1 MIKQNTGT
9 RELNID
15 ELEIVSGGTGFGDVV
30 TYVKAYVAALGT
42 PKLGSIYDG
51 TDMGP
56 GGVNSG
62 SKGSGSPVC
71 PGCHSP
77 A

>member
-1 MIKQNTGT
+1 MTT
-9 RELNID
+9 RELNIN
-15 ELEIVSGGTGFGDVV
+15 ELETVSGGTFGDVV
-30 TYVKAYVAALGT
+30 AYVNAYVAALGT
-42 PKLGSIYDG
+42 PKLKSIYDG

-56 GGVNSG
+56 GGVNGGSGG
-62 SKGSGSPVC
+62 SKTPVC